1 MTASTPPDGLVPA
14 GPIRTRSAAPDLR
27 LFPHFLVLGPQRTGS
42 TWLHANLVRHPQV
55 RMHRDKE
62 TFYFSTLGQ
71 PGHPRHRYEFLEDY
85 LASFAESFSELALK
99 NYHALRRCGRTYRPA
114 VTGESTASYCVLPD
128 EVIAG
133 IMRLRPDLKAILFLR
148 DPVARAWSHAT
159 KDLVRDRTDPPSDAE
174 MRAFLQSPDQLAR
187 ADYAGMI
194 TRWRRHLRPGHLL
207 VLPYERIAADPE
219 ALLDE
224 VNTFLGVECLGG
236 ASARHVSSRQNPA
249 GGPGLSGR
257 WRDEL
262 GILLADPIATHRRLI
277 EDIGSGKLF

>member
-1 MTASTPPDGLVPA
+1 MPS
-14 GPIRTRSAAPDLR
+14 GPIRTRSAAPDIR
-27 LFPHFLVLGPQRTGS
+27 GFPDFFVLGPQRTGS
-42 TWLHANLVRHPQV
+42 TWLHANLVRHPQI

-85 LASFAESFSELALK
+85 MASFSESFSELALK
-99 NYHALRRCGRTYRPA
+99 NYHALRRCGRIYRPM

-128 EVIAG
+128 EVIDA
-133 IMRLRPDLKAILFLR
+133 IMRLRPGLKAILFLR

-159 KDLVRDRTDPPSDAE
+159 KDLVRGRAVAPTDPE
-174 MRAFLQSPDQLAR
+174 LRAFLSSPDQLAR

-194 TRWRRHLRPGHLL
+194 ARWRRHLLPQHLL
-207 VLPYERIAADPE
+207 VLPYERIAAAPVG
-219 ALLDE
+219 LLDE
-224 VNTFLGVECLGG
+224 VSAFLGAERLGG

-249 GGPGLSGR
+249 GGPGLSAP

-262 GILLADPIATHRRLI
+262 STLLAEAIADHRRLTG
-277 EDIGSGKLF
+277 EIGPGKIY